1 MFHRGEPGGNIRQ
14 AFIYRNDTLKLTPGV
29 PVGGTN
35 DAVDVKSVNG
45 KARLT
50 LNPGR
55 IDPNNTAWKNSRKP
69 LVGQF
74 DLQDGSGQN
83 VIVIGVHLTSKG
95 GSGTN
100 YQNPQAPINGGEDAR
115 NSQAQVL
122 RDFVQKILQVQ
133 SDAKV
138 IVTGDFNEFSYV
150 RPLNT
155 LTNGSPSV
163 LKEVIISKRVE
174 RYSYIF
180 QQNCQELVSRCVYK
194 SAEAVD

>member
-1 MFHRGEPGGNIRQ
+1 M
-14 AFIYRNDTLKLTPGV
+14 KLTPGI

-45 KARLT
+45 KAKLT

-55 IDPNNTAWKNSRKP
+55 IDPNNAAWTNSRKP

-74 DLQDGSGQN
+74 DLQDGSRQS
-83 VIVIGVHLTSKG
+83 VFVIGVHLTSKG

-100 YQNPQAPINGGEDAR
+100 YQNPQAPINGGVEERIA
-115 NSQAQVL
+115 QAQVL

-133 SDAKV
+133 KDAKV
-138 IVTGDFNEFSYV
+138 ILTGDLNDFSYV
-150 RPLNT
+150 QPLET
-155 LTNGSPSV
+155 LTGGSDPV

-180 QQNCQELVSRCVYK
+180 QQNCQELVSRFVQEKGYCLLFT
-194 SAEAVD
+194 D